1 MLSTITTVR
10 LSVTGRVQGVWYRGW
25 TVGKAQ
31 ELGLAGWVR
40 NITDGS
46 VEALING
53 PKETVDTLVA
63 LCRSGPPAARVDGID
78 VTVID
83 PPGMGGAFPSTE
95 FQPLDTFDPS
105 EMPEKS

>member
-31 ELGLAGWVR
+31 ELGLSGWVR

-63 LCRSGPPAARVDGID
+63 LCRSGPPAAQVDGID

-83 PPGMGGAFPSTE
+83 LPGKGGAFPSTE